1 MVGASGSRERASG
14 NGASRER
21 EAQMASS
28 SKVSM
33 LVVGAAALC
42 LIAAVAKLATAAQD
56 KSELGGLNAN
66 EGIFVDPK
74 SFNIVKGSAKTDPSA
89 QIVKLGAREVTNG
102 AIIFRAGDKLYLVD
116 ANPAEKS
123 LINAFWDDYDR
134 FHN

>member
-1 MVGASGSRERASG
+1 
-14 NGASRER
+14 
-21 EAQMASS
+21 MASS

-33 LVVGAAALC
+33 LVISALALC

-74 SFNIVKGSAKTDPSA
+74 TFNIVKGSAKTDPSA

-123 LINAFWDDYDR
+123 LINAFWDDYDQ